1 MERATKAQATRV
13 ATPFHQ
19 DHTKTTMAKQ
29 KSAKKGTLVWVEPPI
44 KPLVIMDSTPPK
56 KDLLHAS
63 NAHLVHTPIL
73 LAPLVVKSAMMIP
86 INLNPMLQVVY

>member
-1 MERATKAQATRV
+1 MDRATKAQATRV

-63 NAHLVHTPIL
+63 NAHPAPMPTR
-73 LAPLVVKSAMMIP
+73 LAPLIVKSAMMIP
-86 INLNPMLQVVY
+86 TNLNPMLQVVN